1 MIIICTVSRPSE
13 PVNTASSGRLSA
25 QCSMP
30 RGCATQAR
38 KDLSELTLAKL
49 KDGLWERG
57 ITRNLSQQEGVERAL
72 NYLHQHLKLQNPATG
87 KVTGF

>member
-57 ITRNLSQQEGVERAL
+57 ITGSTSTARGVERAL
-72 NYLHQHLKLQNPATG
+72 NYLHQQCPEMQNPASDQ
-87 KVTGF
+87 TGF

>member
-1 MIIICTVSRPSE
+1 MSLITETVSRKKYGPQ
-13 PVNTASSGRLSA
+13 TRFSA
-25 QCSMP
+25 LAAMP

-57 ITRNLSQQEGVERAL
+57 ITRNFSQQEGVERAL
-72 NYLHQHLKLQNPATG
+72 NYLLQMQTPATG
-87 KVTGF
+87 KVTGV

>member
-1 MIIICTVSRPSE
+1 MSLIIQTVSRRFPE
-13 PVNTASSGRLSA
+13 ENGRLSA
-25 QCSMP
+25 SSAMP

-57 ITRNLSQQEGVERAL
+57 ITGSTSTERGVERAL
-72 NYLHQHLKLQNPATG
+72 NYLHQQCPEMQKRPSVQEER
-87 KVTGF
+87 F